1 MNLGSIFNY
10 DNKFFQFINQMVD
23 CIFVSLLFL
32 VCSLPVI
39 TAGTA
44 ATALYYT
51 VNKAIIHGEGYV
63 FRSFIKAFRANLKQT
78 VILWLISLG
87 LLGFLFIDLYLTYQM
102 LVSKMP
108 VGYLF
113 YFFLV
118 FFVFLSVWICYL
130 FAYTARFENTTKEIL
145 KNVTLIFIAHLP
157 FTLLIAV
164 ILLLAAGLLYLV
176 LPTVLIV
183 PAAVMVSIN
192 PLLERIFRKYMRT
205 QES

>member
-1 MNLGSIFNY
+1 M
-10 DNKFFQFINQMVD
+10 
-23 CIFVSLLFL
+23 
-32 VCSLPVI
+32 
-39 TAGTA
+39 
-44 ATALYYT
+44 
-51 VNKAIIHGEGYV
+51 
-63 FRSFIKAFRANLKQT
+63 
-78 VILWLISLG
+78 WLISLC

-102 LVSKMP
+102 LLSKMP